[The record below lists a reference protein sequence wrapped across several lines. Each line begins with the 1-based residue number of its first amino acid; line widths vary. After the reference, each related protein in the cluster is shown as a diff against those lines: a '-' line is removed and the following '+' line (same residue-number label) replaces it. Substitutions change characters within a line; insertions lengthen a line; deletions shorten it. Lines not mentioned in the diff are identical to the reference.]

1 MRNQNKTKKNS
12 ANDTIHPLADVAGS
26 KNVSGGDTIHP
37 LTKSRKGMDKVKKA
51 KGLRMEF
58 SEWLQYFGSDNAN
71 NK

>member
-1 MRNQNKTKKNS
+1 MNNQSKTKKNS
-12 ANDTIHPLADVAGS
+12 AIDTIHPLTDVASG

-37 LTKSRKGMDKVKKA
+37 LTKSRKRVDKVKKA

-58 SEWLQYFGSDNAN
+58 SEWLQYFSGDNTN